1 MDQLSL
7 SIDAYTQQG
16 LRRSINQDCIG
27 IGSWRGGAGGGTE
40 LSLNYQREQNSE
52 LFLLSDGIGG
62 HDDGEIA
69 SRFAVDSIF
78 ELFQSQDNFDILSAI
93 SETHSK
99 LAKIGLGSLRPLGAT
114 LVGLILTKNLVTIF
128 SLGDSGCFHFNDN
141 KLINM
146 TDGKKSPKIRSNII
160 ENCLGGGLT
169 MPVASIIQRKF
180 EVGDIFILTSDGVS
194 DWLSKAVFKECAQIQ
209 QRNRSEALCV
219 NAARAGSGDDLS
231 AIFIEIKSDTT
242 LSD

>member
-40 LSLNYQREQNSE
+40 FSLDYLSEQKSE

-93 SETHSK
+93 SETHEK
-99 LAKIGLGSLRPLGAT
+99 LAKIGFGSLRPLGAT
-114 LVGLILTKNLVTIF
+114 LVGLILSKNLVTIF
-128 SLGDSGCFHFNDN
+128 SLGDSGCFHVKDN
-141 KLINM
+141 KLINV
-146 TDGKKSPKIRSNII
+146 TEDTTSPTVQSNII
-160 ENCLGGGLT
+160 EQCLGGGIT
-169 MPVASIIQRKF
+169 KPKPSIVQRKF
-180 EVGDIFILTSDGVS
+180 EFGDIFILMSDGVGNWV
-194 DWLSKAVFKECAQIQ
+194 DVEKINNVIQSKHLNFSKK
-209 QRNRSEALCV
+209 LCST
-219 NAARAGSGDDLS
+219 AKISGSNDDLS
-231 AIFIEIKSDTT
+231 AVVIKTKSPQT
-242 LSD
+242 

>member
-7 SIDAYTQQG
+7 SIDAYTKQG

-40 LSLNYQREQNSE
+40 LSLNYLCEQKSE

-99 LAKIGLGSLRPLGAT
+99 LAKIGFGSLRPLGAT

-141 KLINM
+141 KLINV
-146 TDGKKSPKIRSNII
+146 TEGKKSPKIRSNII
-160 ENCLGGGLT
+160 ENCNAKWITYLSAT
-169 MPVASIIQRKF
+169 SVY
-180 EVGDIFILTSDGVS
+180 GDHKGEWVNEESKTKPITSNGIDRLS
-194 DWLSKAVFKECAQIQ
+194 AEKLWLSLNLNKK
-209 QRNRSEALCV
+209 
-219 NAARAGSGDDLS
+219 
-231 AIFIEIKSDTT
+231 IKNE
-242 LSD
+242 